1 MKQGMGRSPGG
12 NVTEQ
17 AITEVTELNVSSSQE
32 MKHMI
37 NLPDSW
43 YLCSLKKYFI
53 DLFFSFLFFLWGRMG
68 REDGDISAMFRT
80 TDCTQG
86 SLEAELGDI

>member
-43 YLCSLKKYFI
+43 YFCSLKKCFI
-53 DLFFSFLFFLWGRMG
+53 DLFFSGGGWEGRMVIHLPCLG
-68 REDGDISAMFRT
+68 LT

-86 SLEAELGDI
+86 SLDAESEDI